1 MSGRFFVSV
10 AQVSSDITAALEK
23 QGNNTLVRVRV
34 ATGSDTAR
42 FPAGYDQWRHCI
54 EAAVTAPPER
64 GRANRE
70 LLELA
75 SAFFDLASDEI
86 ALAYGHTGREKG
98 VLIGR
103 PIDHVEQRLSHG
115 L

>member
-1 MSGRFFVSV
+1 VSV
-10 AQVSSDITAALEK
+10 AQASGDIAAALEK
-23 QGNNTLVRVRV
+23 QGDNTLVRVRV
-34 ATGSDTAR
+34 STGSDTAR

-54 EAAVTAPPER
+54 MAAVTAPPER

-86 ALAYGHTGREKG
+86 ALAYGHTSREKG
-98 VLIGR
+98 ILVGR
-103 PIDHVEQRLSHG
+103 PIDHVTRRLGHG